1 MCGRYTLRC
10 ADESELLG
18 AFPFAEISETRIRF
32 RPRYNIAPGQSNP
45 LLHLREGR
53 PVLEE
58 GLWGFSR
65 RGGGVVVNARSE
77 SAAKTAMFR
86 DAFSEGRCLVPADGF
101 FEWRREGSVNQ
112 PYLFEN
118 ADGGLFLMAGL
129 WERGR
134 YVVLTQAASDEV
146 REIHDRMPVLLA
158 PQAARRWLDDAE
170 IGEGISLKRR
180 AVSTRVNRVE
190 HDDPRC
196 VEDVAQEGFEFE

>member
-86 DAFSEGRCLVPADGF
+86 DAFGEGRCLVPADGF

-134 YVVLTQAASDEV
+134 SIFQ
-146 REIHDRMPVLLA
+146 RFDRSRYEPDNSRVLLPRNRDA
-158 PQAARRWLDDAE
+158 GPLSCVPAAYCASCGPCDRN
-170 IGEGISLKRR
+170 R
-180 AVSTRVNRVE
+180 AI
-190 HDDPRC
+190 H
-196 VEDVAQEGFEFE
+196 